1 MFEPIKPSNISQCAQ
16 KIFPLNSEAI
26 FHRFY
31 YLIKM
36 SDVLLSFR
44 CFTVQDGQVQI
55 VEAVLGHGLT
65 LQCHLPDVE
74 DVSSV
79 TVRWER
85 WATYHGAGF
94 DATDSGLARRRRRRR
109 LIHQSIGSALRFA
122 SISQEDEGLY
132 RCVGTGLIV
141 DTAVDESRRRQL
153 VDNDSPSLIST
164 SLDQLDD
171 VTIVSSSAINDEQQS
186 GEGVTSSTTSTT
198 ITDDDDDDD
207 GGVSST
213 TTPVYGSFIYLRIQG
228 KIIKKTIAI
237 LSRLSFAVS
246 ACDPRYESSDCLMVR
261 VSICLDGKQLCRR
274 FKHTFCKKK
283 RKNCFFFVT
292 GLS

>member
-94 DATDSGLARRRRRRR
+94 DATDSVLARRRRHRRRR

-122 SISQEDEGLY
+122 SISQEEEGLY
-132 RCVGTGLIV
+132 RCVGTG
-141 DTAVDESRRRQL
+141 QL
-153 VDNDSPSLIST
+153 VDNDSPTLIST
-164 SLDQLDD
+164 SLDQLDN

-186 GEGVTSSTTSTT
+186 GEGVASSTTSTT
-198 ITDDDDDDD
+198 ITDDDD
-207 GGVSST
+207 GVSTAT
-213 TTPVYGSFIYLRIQG
+213 TTQVYGSFIYLRIQG
-228 KIIKKTIAI
+228 KIIKKN
-237 LSRLSFAVS
+237 
-246 ACDPRYESSDCLMVR
+246 DCH
-261 VSICLDGKQLCRR
+261 II
-274 FKHTFCKKK
+274 
-283 RKNCFFFVT
+283 
-292 GLS
+292 